1 MSNRYA
7 PLCVLAVCAMTATL
21 LVGLVGPRM
30 TPPIIAQVPGP
41 ANPVPQPIP
50 LKPSL
55 PSAAPLDQPLGPTPA
70 VIVQLSNRF
79 EEVAQRLLPAVVAIE
94 AVKPAQPNVNK
105 GLPVED
111 SGSGVLVPIEGR
123 SLPLVLTN
131 HHVVSGARP
140 ENVTISLSDGRIFKA
155 AQIWADPES
164 DIAVLRIEG
173 TALPAA
179 KLGDSD
185 RVRVGHF
192 VLAFGS
198 PFGLK
203 QSVTHGIISARERG
217 QVHLGSTIRIKEFL
231 QSDAAINPGS
241 SGGPLVN
248 LDAEV
253 IGINTAIA
261 SRSGSSSGVSF
272 SIPINL
278 VRSIVKQLLERG
290 SVARGYLGVQL
301 VQVFEPSDALRLG
314 LDRTRGALVEAV
326 YADTPAAAAGLK
338 ANDVILQIDGQPIR
352 NENHFINT
360 ISDTPAGQRVRLQ
373 VWRDRR
379 LTEVV
384 AVVGDWAEAQSRL
397 RSGR

>member
-1 MSNRYA
+1 MSKHFA
-7 PLCVLAVCAMTATL
+7 SVVVLGACAFAGTFMAGL
-21 LVGLVGPRM
+21 LGPRIN
-30 TPPIIAQVPGP
+30 PPIVAQVPGP

-50 LKPSL
+50 LIASPT
-55 PSAAPLDQPLGPTPA
+55 PPADQPLGPAPA
-70 VIVQLSNRF
+70 ALVQLSERL
-79 EEVAQRLLPAVVAIE
+79 EQVARRLLPAVVAIE

-111 SGSGVLVPIEGR
+111 SGSGVLVPVEGR
-123 SLPLVLTN
+123 AVPVVLTN
-131 HHVVSGARP
+131 NHVVSGARP
-140 ENVTISLSDGRIFKA
+140 ENVTISLSDGRIYKA
-155 AQIWADPES
+155 AQIWTDPET
-164 DIAVLRIEG
+164 DVAVVRIDG
-173 TALPAA
+173 VALPAA

-231 QSDAAINPGS
+231 QTDAAINPGS

-248 LDAEV
+248 LDGEV

-278 VRSIVKQLLERG
+278 ARSIMKQLLERG

-301 VQVFEPSDALRLG
+301 VQVFEPADALRLG

-338 ANDVILQIDGQPIR
+338 VNDVILQLNGQPIR
-352 NENHFINT
+352 SENHFINL
-360 ISDTPAGQRVRLQ
+360 ISETPAGQRVRLQ

-379 LTEVV
+379 LLELE